1 MRVEQSIHGSK
12 ELWRIILGRDGHAV
26 NGSIVL
32 VSCTCA
38 HRRPARSRYCSRKE
52 GAVRRLQAEPFG
64 GVVAV
69 VTVVVARIHRGRG
82 GRRGWDQNTVLRV
95 IVEIDFCT

>member
-1 MRVEQSIHGSK
+1 MVAKNCGALSI
-12 ELWRIILGRDGHAV
+12 GRDGHVV

-69 VTVVVARIHRGRG
+69 VTVVVARIHRRRG
-82 GRRGWDQNTVLRV
+82 GRRGWDQNAVLRV
-95 IVEIDFCT
+95 IVEIDFCV